1 MSMWIDGPWLGIC
14 LPAPRGHA
22 ANVGEP
28 DRIMRN
34 DMSKLPSLTDALFT
48 KLEARIV
55 SGEIPPGSRFPS
67 QKEIAEAEN
76 VSRTVVREAV
86 ARLEAQGFAVSRQG
100 SGVYVPDTVHYRAFQ
115 VTRDELSELSD
126 VVKLLEM
133 RLAIE
138 TEMAALAA
146 SRRSA
151 ADVSAMRAA
160 LRRMA
165 EVSDDPAASTEA
177 DSAFHVTIA
186 KATQNPYY
194 LRLIDFL
201 GVRLVP
207 PRTLYLRDQPPRV
220 HEAYVKKVHR
230 EHESIVE
237 AIVRMDS
244 ARARSAARR
253 HMQESLARHTEL
265 SEQLDASR
273 DIQRKVKVR

>member
-1 MSMWIDGPWLGIC
+1 MPK
-14 LPAPRGHA
+14 PA
-22 ANVGEP
+22 
-28 DRIMRN
+28 
-34 DMSKLPSLTDALFT
+34 SLTDVLFT
-48 KLEARIV
+48 KFETRIV
-55 SGEIPPGSRFPS
+55 SGEMPAGSRFPS

-86 ARLEAQGFAVSRQG
+86 ARLEAHGFAVSRQG
-100 SGVYVPDTVHYRAFQ
+100 SGVYVPDTVRYRAFQ

-165 EVSDDPAASTEA
+165 EVSDDPADSAEA
-177 DSAFHVTIA
+177 DSEFHMTIA

-207 PRTLYLRDQPPRV
+207 PRTLYLRDQPLRV
-220 HEAYVKKVHR
+220 HKAYVEKVHR
-230 EHESIVE
+230 EHESIIE
-237 AIVRMDS
+237 AIVRMDPT
-244 ARARSAARR
+244 RARNAARR
-253 HMQESLARHTEL
+253 HMQESLTRHTEL
-265 SEQLDASR
+265 SEQLNAPR
-273 DIQRKVKVR
+273 HVRRKPRVG

>member
-1 MSMWIDGPWLGIC
+1 MNRS
-14 LPAPRGHA
+14 AK
-22 ANVGEP
+22 
-28 DRIMRN
+28 
-34 DMSKLPSLTDALFT
+34 SKTPSLADALFA
-48 KLEARIV
+48 KFEARIV
-55 SGEIPPGSRFPS
+55 SGDLPAGSRFPS

-86 ARLEAQGFAVSRQG
+86 ARLEAHGFAVARQG
-100 SGVYVPDTVHYRAFQ
+100 SGVYVPDTVRYRAFQ

-146 SRRSA
+146 SRRSM
-151 ADVSAMRAA
+151 DDISAMRAA

-165 EVSDDPAASTEA
+165 EVSDDPAASAVA
-177 DSAFHVTIA
+177 DSEFHMTIA

-207 PRTLYLRDQPPRV
+207 PRNLYLRDQPPRAQKAYV
-220 HEAYVKKVHR
+220 EKVHLEHEA
-230 EHESIVE
+230 IID
-237 AIVRMDS
+237 AIVRMDPT
-244 ARARSAARR
+244 RARNAARR
-253 HMQESLARHTEL
+253 HMQESLNRHTEL
-265 SEQLDASR
+265 SELLDAPDRGSKGKLR
-273 DIQRKVKVR
+273 